1 MTDFD
6 SVKDS
11 GARRSFDTGSVRDVR
26 TGKGRYD
33 LIPPVAIRRI
43 AQHFENGAVK
53 YGDKNWELGQ
63 PLSGYLDSGLRHTF
77 NLLELKVDE
86 DHAAAGIWNLI
97 AFLCTAEW
105 IIEGRLPR
113 DLDDIGFCDAL
124 EESRED
130 KALEDPQGYEYDSDR
145 WEADYAGG
153 FTEHHDDSLGID
165 SGRPAKQWTPDDVVE
180 AETVVD
186 VPGDPSERTTV
197 LTDEGHPDTDWSGW
211 VDLGHTTDDPW
222 PWIPADKRG
231 PVVQPSWVPRTVS
244 FEVGPIEQE
253 TIDLLWGKTPARF
266 EAGPPAETTDTLA
279 PFIAEI
285 NRISRELAEQCWPIR
300 YVAGIGTEE
309 TMQALKDKATEA
321 SPAAAQHLQGDVTL
335 FGLPVYEVDADDP
348 ALGGQPWAI
357 VPQSWAQRAVQRSLD
372 RD

>member
-11 GARRSFDTGSVRDVR
+11 GERRSFGTGSVRDIR

-33 LIPPVAIRRI
+33 LLPPIAIKRL

-124 EESRED
+124 EEARED
-130 KALEDPQGYEYDSDR
+130 AELENLIDIGHAPHVFTGGGPADGPI
-145 WEADYAGG
+145 EA
-153 FTEHHDDSLGID
+153 
-165 SGRPAKQWTPDDVVE
+165 PM
-180 AETVVD
+180 VVD
-186 VPGDPSERTTV
+186 YVGGIPDTGEQTTV
-197 LTDEGHPDTDWSGW
+197 LSREGAPETDDEPEVPRAAEYGEGWTVVETSPSSWFAYPPDDNGVPVAAQPLGEGW
-211 VDLGHTTDDPW
+211 QDLGYLTEDAAFQP
-222 PWIPADKRG
+222 
-231 PVVQPSWVPRTVS
+231 PSWVPKTVE
-244 FEVGPIEQE
+244 FEISPLRQE
-253 TIDLLWGKTPARF
+253 TLDLLTGARF
-266 EAGPPAETTDTLA
+266 QAGPPAETVDNNVTPLA
-279 PFIAEI
+279 
-285 NRISRELAEQCWPIR
+285 RL
-300 YVAGIGTEE
+300 
-309 TMQALKDKATEA
+309 
-321 SPAAAQHLQGDVTL
+321 LQGL
-335 FGLPVYEVDADDP
+335 F
-348 ALGGQPWAI
+348 
-357 VPQSWAQRAVQRSLD
+357 D
-372 RD
+372 RRP

>member
-1 MTDFD
+1 VWIFVGGLPGVVD
-6 SVKDS
+6 
-11 GARRSFDTGSVRDVR
+11 
-26 TGKGRYD
+26 Y
-33 LIPPVAIRRI
+33 
-43 AQHFENGAVK
+43 NG
-53 YGDKNWELGQ
+53 
-63 PLSGYLDSGLRHTF
+63 F
-77 NLLELKVDE
+77 
-86 DHAAAGIWNLI
+86 
-97 AFLCTAEW
+97 F
-105 IIEGRLPR
+105 
-113 DLDDIGFCDAL
+113 DAL

-130 KALEDPQGYEYDSDR
+130 KALPYAYDSDAFDTGQ
-145 WEADYAGG
+145 ED
-153 FTEHHDDSLGID
+153 EP
-165 SGRPAKQWTPDDVVE
+165 SGRPAKQWTADDVVE

-197 LTDEGHPDTDWSGW
+197 LTDGGHPDTDWSGW

-244 FEVGPIEQE
+244 FEVGPIERE
-253 TIDLLWGKTPARF
+253 TIDILTGARF

-279 PFIAEI
+279 PFIAEV

-321 SPAAAQHLQGDVTL
+321 TPAAAQHLQGDVTL